1 MGKGKG
7 YCAVCRYL
15 VRTDKFQRPGT
26 FVVIVQAC
34 PVSGIFFAKAY
45 GKHRGKTELPF
56 IGEADLD
63 AVAFSG
69 DMVHDVYRH
78 CVHARLNG
86 KINVSRPVCRD
97 ALSVNAPQDA
107 VSHVKGDDDVPALE
121 TVKNIPW
128 DYCGAVHIHVDG
140 AAFLRPSSRTPL
152 TLTVRICPKPGDYLY
167 LKTVYTPVRLY
178 ADGKLIFAYGQD
190 GDFPAFL
197 LDPPTKTALV
207 PLPETGHEVTLT
219 LEYLSPSQ
227 RDAAALHPLLLG
239 SPDQIV
245 AGLFSEMGFSLF
257 FSVFL
262 LALGLI
268 MVLVSLIFL
277 RFGSSGT
284 AFFWLGLFSLCT
296 GAWSFG
302 ECNLTGLLVG
312 NAPILYLMAFLG
324 LFTFA
329 IPLLRF
335 ILVVLR
341 PHAGPFLEALCAFM
355 VLCVCGAAALQLFGV
370 VSLSRSMYLF
380 HVLTPACLCIL
391 AGTALWESIRFQNR
405 MARRLLWPMA
415 VLALFAL
422 LEVANYYLFRLDV
435 QKSFFFQVG
444 VLVFVT
450 MVSIQCGYFMAEALA
465 LLEENHRLEKELS
478 LLERQARMQEEHYRR
493 ITEASLQEKQQ
504 RHDFR
509 HHTAALRRLL
519 EKGETH
525 AAAVYLDALIA
536 PSAGESLPPVC
547 QNETV
552 NAVALHYL
560 DMAVRSGV
568 TDCSIRLEIPEDTG
582 SVPAHA
588 LCVVVGKLLENA
600 VAACAGADAPFIRM
614 RGRLAD
620 GLLTIV
626 MDNRYASISR
636 TPEGGF
642 LSGKPGGGIGLSSVR
657 SIAEKYGGGCRF
669 EAADGVFSS
678 SVYLRLS

>member
-1 MGKGKG
+1 MRVHKLRW
-7 YCAVCRYL
+7 AVM
-15 VRTDKFQRPGT
+15 T
-26 FVVIVQAC
+26 
-34 PVSGIFFAKAY
+34 
-45 GKHRGKTELPF
+45 
-56 IGEADLD
+56 
-63 AVAFSG
+63 
-69 DMVHDVYRH
+69 
-78 CVHARLNG
+78 
-86 KINVSRPVCRD
+86 
-97 ALSVNAPQDA
+97 ALSLLFL
-107 VSHVKGDDDVPALE
+107 ALVTLLLATVLLFRPEVDPRDGVE
-121 TVKNIPW
+121 TVSDW
-128 DYCGAVHIHVDG
+128 SMDG
-140 AAFLRPSSRTPL
+140 EGIRLPRSFSRLSPRTPL
-152 TLTVRICPKPGDYLY
+152 TLTARICPEPGDYLY
-167 LKTVYTPVRLY
+167 IKAVYTPVRLY
-178 ADGKLIFAYGQD
+178 ADGHLIFEYGQD

-207 PLPETGHEVTLT
+207 PLPETGPEVTLT

-227 RDAAALHPLLLG
+227 RDVATLHPVLLG
-239 SPDQIV
+239 SPAQIT
-245 AGLFSEMGFSLF
+245 ARLFSEMGFSLL

-262 LALGLI
+262 LVLGMI
-268 MVLVSLIFL
+268 MALVSLIFL

-302 ECNLTGLLVG
+302 ECNLTGLLID
-312 NAPILYLMAFLG
+312 NPPLLYLLAFLG
-324 LFTFA
+324 MFTLA

-335 ILVVLR
+335 ALVVLR
-341 PHAGPFLEALCAFM
+341 PHDRPLLEALCSFM

-380 HVLTPACLCIL
+380 HVLTPACLCAL
-391 AGTALWESIRFQNR
+391 AGTALWEGIRFRNR
-405 MARRLLWPMA
+405 MAHRLLLPMA
-415 VLALFAL
+415 VLALSAL
-422 LEVANYYLFRLDV
+422 LEVANYYLFRLNV
-435 QKSFFFQVG
+435 QKSFFVQAG
-444 VLVFVT
+444 VLIFVVL
-450 MVSIQCGYFMAEALA
+450 VSVQCGHFMAETLV

-493 ITEASLQEKQQ
+493 ITEAALQEKQQ

-509 HHTAALRRLL
+509 HHTAVLRGLL
-519 EKGETH
+519 EKGEAH
-525 AAAVYLDALIA
+525 AASAYLDALTA
-536 PSAGESLPPVC
+536 PSSWESLPSVC
-547 QNETV
+547 RNETV

-560 DMAVRSGV
+560 DIAARSGI

-588 LCVVVGKLLENA
+588 LCVVVGNLLENA

>member
-1 MGKGKG
+1 MRIQKTRQSLAAALSLLFLTLTALLIG
-7 YCAVCRYL
+7 AVLLFRPETESHDGVETVSDWHMDGDEIRL
-15 VRTDKFQRPGT
+15 PGT
-26 FVVIVQAC
+26 FSC
-34 PVSGIFFAKAY
+34 PF
-45 GKHRGKTELPF
+45 P
-56 IGEADLD
+56 
-63 AVAFSG
+63 
-69 DMVHDVYRH
+69 
-78 CVHARLNG
+78 
-86 KINVSRPVCRD
+86 
-97 ALSVNAPQDA
+97 
-107 VSHVKGDDDVPALE
+107 
-121 TVKNIPW
+121 
-128 DYCGAVHIHVDG
+128 
-140 AAFLRPSSRTPL
+140 RTPL
-152 TLTVRICPKPGDYLY
+152 TLTTRICPEPGDYLY
-167 LKTVYTPVRLY
+167 LKAVYTPVRLY
-178 ADGKLIFAYGQD
+178 ADGELIFQYGQD

-207 PLPETGHEVTLT
+207 PLPETGHEVALT

-227 RDAAALHPLLLG
+227 RNAAALHPLLLG
-239 SPDQIV
+239 SPARIV
-245 AGLFSEMGFSLF
+245 AELFSEMGFSLF

-268 MVLVSLIFL
+268 MALVSLIFL

-302 ECNLTGLLVG
+302 ECNLTGLLIG
-312 NAPILYLMAFLG
+312 NAPFLYLMAFLG

-335 ILVVLR
+335 VLVVLR
-341 PHAGPFLEALCAFM
+341 PRARPLLEALCTFM
-355 VLCVCGAAALQLFGV
+355 VLCVGGAAALQLFGIM
-370 VSLSRSMYLF
+370 SLSRSMYLF

-391 AGTALWESIRFQNR
+391 AGTALRESIRFQNR
-405 MARRLLWPMA
+405 MAHRLLWPMA
-415 VLALFAL
+415 ILALFAL
-422 LEVANYYLFRLDV
+422 LEVANYYLFRLNV

-450 MVSIQCGYFMAEALA
+450 MVSIQCGYFMADTLT

-478 LLERQARMQEEHYRR
+478 LLERQARMQDEHYRR
-493 ITEASLQEKQQ
+493 ITEISLQEKQQ

-509 HHTAALRRLL
+509 HHIAALRRLL

-525 AAAVYLDALIA
+525 AAAAYLDALAA
-536 PSAGESLPPVC
+536 PSTGESLPPVC

-560 DMAVRSGV
+560 DMAARSGI
-568 TDCSIRLEIPEDTG
+568 TDCSVRLEIPADTG

-588 LCVVVGKLLENA
+588 LCVVVGNLLENA
-600 VAACAGADAPFIRM
+600 VTACAGADAAFIHM

-620 GLLTIV
+620 GILTIV

-642 LSGKPGGGIGLSSVR
+642 LSGKPGGGTGLWSVR

-669 EAADGVFSS
+669 EAADTVFSS
-678 SVYLRLS
+678 SVYLRLF